1 MGAEAVSAAQ
11 TQLPEIADA
20 AVSAGTVTV
29 QCAVMVP
36 GAYSYRVPADLAGR
50 LSPGDIVE
58 VPLGPRTVLGCV
70 WDTEPDAVDPKKLRD
85 VLSRLDLRPIRAE
98 LRALV
103 DFVSRYT
110 LAERGMVLKMVLRA
124 ADALQAEKPVAGVR
138 WTGTYPQRETAARN
152 RVMAHLAEQPVWPK
166 RALSDVAGVS
176 PAVIAGLIEADVLEA
191 IDLAAPRPFR
201 DPDPGFSTVDLT
213 DPQRQAALAVEEAVK
228 AQAFRTLLLDGVTGS
243 GKTEVYFEGLAEALR
258 QGRQAL
264 VLMPEIALTQDFL
277 DRFERRFGSR
287 PGEWHSGV
295 AGGMRAKVWRGVAS
309 GAVRVVVGARS
320 ALFLPFADLGLI
332 VVDEEHDG
340 AYKQEDRI
348 AYNARDMAV
357 KRGHLERIAVVLA
370 SATPSLESRVNADQ
384 GRYEHLRLPA
394 RFGGAG
400 MPDVRL
406 VDMREHA
413 PETGRFLS
421 PVLVDALGSAIEA
434 GQQSLVFLN
443 RRGYAPLTLCR
454 KCGFRFECPDC
465 SAWLVEHRFRGKL
478 ICHHCGHDRPVPPAC
493 PNCGAEDALVPCGPG
508 VERIAEELA
517 DRFPGARIAVLS
529 SDLVPG
535 IKAMRRLLQDIA
547 RGKAD
552 IVIGT
557 QLVAKGHHFPNMT
570 VVGIVDADL
579 ALNSA
584 DPRAAE
590 RTFQILE
597 QVVGRAGRVA
607 GGAQAQAHVQ
617 TYAPDNPVLQAIAA
631 GDREGFYARE
641 TAIRERSGMPP
652 FGRLAALVVS
662 GKDRALTEAYA
673 RAMARSAHSGPG
685 TGTGTGTGPGTRS
698 DGDDPLRVLGPVE
711 APIAVIRGRY
721 RFRLL
726 ARSPRNYDLP
736 ARLRQWIA
744 QAPKPTGSL
753 RVHIDVDPMS
763 FL

>member
-1 MGAEAVSAAQ
+1 MSTEAVTAAQ
-11 TQLPEIADA
+11 MQLAERIDA
-20 AVSAGTVTV
+20 PTRAETVIV

-36 GAYSYRVPADLAGR
+36 GAYTYRVPEDLAGR
-50 LSPGDIVE
+50 VSPGDVVE
-58 VPLGPRTVLGCV
+58 VPLGPRSVLGCV
-70 WDTEPDAVDPKKLRD
+70 WDAEPETIDPRKLRD
-85 VLSRLDLRPIRAE
+85 VSGKLDVPPIRAE

-124 ADALQAEKPVAGVR
+124 ADALLAEKPVAGVR
-138 WTGTYPQRETAARN
+138 WTGIFPQRETSARN
-152 RVMAHLAEQPVWPK
+152 KVLDHLKDQPVWPK

-176 PAVIAGLIEADVLEA
+176 PAVISGLIEAEVLES

-201 DPDPGFSTVDLT
+201 DPDPAFGMVDLT
-213 DPQRQAALAVEEAVK
+213 DLQRDAALAVGEAVK
-228 AQAFRTLLLDGVTGS
+228 AHAFHTLLLDGVTGS
-243 GKTEVYFEGLAEALR
+243 GKTEVYFEGLAEAFR
-258 QGRQAL
+258 QDRQAL

-295 AGGMRAKVWRGVAS
+295 AGGLRAKVWRGVAS
-309 GAVRVVVGARS
+309 GEVRVVVGARS

-357 KRGHLERIAVVLA
+357 KRGHLEEIPVVLA

-384 GRYEHLRLPA
+384 GRYAHLRLPA

-400 MPDVRL
+400 MPKVRL
-406 VDMREHA
+406 VDMRDDA
-413 PETGRFLS
+413 PDTGRFLS
-421 PVLVDALGSAIEA
+421 PVLVDALGKALEA
-434 GQQSLVFLN
+434 GEQSLVFLN

-493 PNCGAEDALVPCGPG
+493 PNCGAENALVPCGPG

-517 DRFPGARIAVLS
+517 DRFRNARIAVLS

-535 IKAMRRLLQDIA
+535 IKAMRRLLKDIA

-557 QLVAKGHHFPNMT
+557 QLVAKGHHFPRMT

-607 GGAQAQAHVQ
+607 GGAQAEAFVQ
-617 TYAPDNPVLQAIAA
+617 TYVPDNPVLQSIAA
-631 GDREGFYARE
+631 GDREGFYSRE
-641 TAIRERSGMPP
+641 TAIRQRSGMPP

-673 RAMARSAHSGPG
+673 RAMARIAHAGPDAE
-685 TGTGTGTGPGTRS
+685 T
-698 DGDDPLRVLGPVE
+698 DDPVRVLGPVE

-726 ARSPRNYDLP
+726 ARSPRSYDLS
-736 ARLRQWIA
+736 ARLRRWIA
-744 QAPKPTGSL
+744 QAPKTTGSL
-753 RVHIDVDPMS
+753 RVHVDVDPMS

>member
-1 MGAEAVSAAQ
+1 MGIATSLDPAAQ
-11 TQLPEIADA
+11 QEGALSTAE
-20 AVSAGTVTV
+20 TVTV

-36 GAYSYRVPADLAGR
+36 GAYTYRVPADLTGQLA
-50 LSPGDIVE
+50 PGDIVE
-58 VPLGPRTVLGCV
+58 VPLGPRATLGCV
-70 WDTEPDAVDPKKLRD
+70 WDAPTGDVDPRKLRD
-85 VLSRLDLRPIRAE
+85 VSAKLDLKPIQPE

-103 DFVSRYT
+103 DFVARYT

-124 ADALQAEKPVAGVR
+124 ADALHAEKPVAGVR
-138 WTGTYPQRETAARN
+138 WTGALPGRETPARIK
-152 RVMAHLAEQPVWPK
+152 VMKQLEAQAVWPK
-166 RALSDVAGVS
+166 RALADVAGVS
-176 PAVIAGLIEADVLEA
+176 PAVITGLIEADVLETV
-191 IDLAAPRPFR
+191 DLAAPRPYR
-201 DPDPGFSTVDLT
+201 DPDPDFGTVDLT
-213 DPQRQAALAVEEAVK
+213 AAQRDAADMIGNAVRAR
-228 AQAFRTLLLDGVTGS
+228 AFKTLLLDGVTGS
-243 GKTEVYFEGLAEALR
+243 GKTEVYFEGLAEAFR
-258 QGRQAL
+258 RGRQAL

-277 DRFERRFGSR
+277 DRFERRFGTR
-287 PGEWHSGV
+287 PGEWHSGI
-295 AGGMRAKVWRGVAS
+295 AGGLRAKVWRGVAS
-309 GAVRVVVGARS
+309 GEVRIVVGARS

-340 AYKQEDRI
+340 AYKQEDRA

-357 KRGHLERIAVVLA
+357 KRGSLEEIPVVLA
-370 SATPSLESRVNADQ
+370 SATPSLESRVNADH
-384 GRYEHLRLPA
+384 GRYAHLSLPA

-406 VDMREHA
+406 VDMREDA

-421 PVLVDALGSAIEA
+421 PVLADALEGAFTA

-478 ICHHCGHDRPVPPAC
+478 ICHHCGFERAVPPAC
-493 PNCGAEDALVPCGPG
+493 PSCGVEDSLVPCGPG
-508 VERIAEELA
+508 VERIAEELH
-517 DRFPGARIAVLS
+517 DRFPDARIAVLS

-535 IKAMRRLLQDIA
+535 IKALRRLLSEIA

-570 VVGIVDADL
+570 VVGVVDADL

-607 GGAQAQAHVQ
+607 GGAQARAFVQ

-641 TAIRERSGMPP
+641 TAIRAQSGMPP
-652 FGRLAALVVS
+652 FGRLAALIVS
-662 GKDRALTEAYA
+662 GKDRATTEAYA
-673 RAMARSAHSGPG
+673 RAIGRAASGGALPD
-685 TGTGTGTGPGTRS
+685 R
-698 DGDDPLRVLGPVE
+698 DDPLRVLGPVE

-726 ARSPRNYDLP
+726 ARSPRNFDLS
-736 ARLRQWIA
+736 ARLRTWLA
-744 QAPKPTGSL
+744 AAPKPTGSL
-753 RVHIDVDPMS
+753 RVQVDVDPMS